1 MDRKLTLVI
10 RISWGASFLL
20 DLFSGMVGLSPKVAL
35 FLPVIYLSL
44 SFLLFNR
51 LVIGF
56 RVFHHLCLIVLVAYY
71 LLGLVSS
78 AADVFDPSLVVS
90 HMAYSW
96 FSGIAVAYLVFCFM
110 LLIVYAPYAAYQRF
124 QTRPGKNSN

>member
-1 MDRKLTLVI
+1 MDRKATLVV
-10 RISWGASFLL
+10 RIFWGVSFLL
-20 DLFSGMVGLSPKVAL
+20 DLFSGMVGLSPTVAL
-35 FLPVIYLSL
+35 FLPAIYLSL
-44 SFLLFNR
+44 SFFLFNR

-56 RVFHHLCLIVLVAYY
+56 RVFHHLCVIVLVTYY

-96 FSGIAVAYLVFCFM
+96 FSGIAVAYMVFCLM
-110 LLIVYAPYAAYQRF
+110 LLITYVPDAAYRRF
-124 QTRPGKNSN
+124 QARASK